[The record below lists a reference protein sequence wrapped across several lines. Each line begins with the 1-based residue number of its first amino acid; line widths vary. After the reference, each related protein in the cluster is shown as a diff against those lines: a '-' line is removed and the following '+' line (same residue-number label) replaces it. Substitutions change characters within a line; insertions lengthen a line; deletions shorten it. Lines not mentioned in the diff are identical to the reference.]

1 MTEYQKRSI
10 NGDSGEYFVA
20 YQITKL
26 FGWPCR
32 LYGVDLGVD
41 AEMEIT
47 DNDGISTGDII
58 KIQIKSCGFIDEAIN
73 KSVHVDER
81 HILYWKRFCL
91 PIIICCVDLSSEKIY
106 WKPITAT
113 ETYKTKGESKKVSFC
128 LENDVL
134 KRESKEK
141 LMELAIP
148 QESKE
153 LDKLFSKLENI
164 SQNLS
169 YEAPGC
175 YYTDNSIIHIK
186 NQCSEAEKII
196 EKINTLIVHFPWRLS
211 SIGRNELRRI
221 ERNIQIIKNHCK
233 IYAASCEE

>member
-91 PIIICCVDLSSEKIY
+91 PIIICCVDLSGEKIY

-113 ETYKTKGESKKVSFC
+113 ETYKTNGESNKVSFC

-148 QESKE
+148 QESKK
-153 LDKLFSKLENI
+153 LDKLFSKLERV
-164 SQNLS
+164 
-169 YEAPGC
+169 
-175 YYTDNSIIHIK
+175 
-186 NQCSEAEKII
+186 
-196 EKINTLIVHFPWRLS
+196 IN
-211 SIGRNELRRI
+211 
-221 ERNIQIIKNHCK
+221 
-233 IYAASCEE
+233 